1 MKRLVAILCGL
12 WAAAVFLG
20 GAALTEAHA
29 EKRVAL
35 VVGNGAYQN
44 APALASPAGD
54 ANAIAD
60 LFRQNGFDV
69 VEARTDLGNTDFKRL
84 IREFS
89 SVARDAD
96 VAAVYFGGHGIDIG
110 GKNYLLPVD
119 VKLTSDLDAED
130 EAVSL
135 DRVMQMLDGVK
146 RLRVVLL
153 DAARD
158 NPFARSMQ
166 RTKGAAGTGLARF
179 EPDADDIF
187 IVYAAKPGTLSEDIP
202 GERSAFAGA
211 LVKNLAVPGR
221 DLRTA
226 IGFARDDV
234 VKATGGKQEVL
245 LLGAFGGR
253 ALALVPEQK
262 VTRQIAVLPNAQ
274 VDPEQQQH
282 FDAADRVGSRAA
294 WDAFLAKYPNGPL
307 SDQARAKRDR
317 IAAADSPAGPKRIAV
332 LPAPGSQPPSSAQPA
347 QNVVSAPPA
356 AAAPD
361 PAVARE
367 LQTELRRVGCDPGA
381 INGVW
386 SATSRQ
392 ALEQFNRRA
401 GMNFSTEAA
410 SLDALDAV
418 KGQRGRICPLTCGS
432 GQRSDGE
439 RCVAIPAPPKQ
450 QPKKAAREE
459 PAPRKRVRREVA
471 EDAPAPRRQP
481 VVREEAPVRAAPPV
495 GLGIGGIGIGI
506 GGIGVRF

>member
-1 MKRLVAILCGL
+1 MKRLTAILCGL

-20 GAALTEAHA
+20 GAAHA

-44 APALASPAGD
+44 APVLASPAGN

-60 LFRQNGFDV
+60 LFRQSGFDV
-69 VEARTDLGNTDFKRL
+69 VEVRTDLGNTDFKRL

-89 SVARDAD
+89 SLARDAD
-96 VAAVYFGGHGIDIG
+96 VAAVYFAGYGLDIDG
-110 GKNYLLPVD
+110 RNYLLPVD
-119 VKLTSDLDAED
+119 AKLVSDLDAED

-135 DRVMQMLDGVK
+135 DRVMHMLDGVK

-158 NPFARSMQ
+158 NPLARSMQ
-166 RTKGAAGTGLARF
+166 RTKGAAAVGLARF
-179 EPDADDIF
+179 EPDADDTF
-187 IVYAAKPGTLSEDIP
+187 IVYAARPGTLAADVP
-202 GERSAFAGA
+202 GEHSAFADA

-234 VKATGGKQEVL
+234 VKATGGRQEVL

-262 VTRQIAVLPNAQ
+262 VTRQIAVLPSGQAE
-274 VDPEQQQH
+274 PE
-282 FDAADRVGSRAA
+282 R
-294 WDAFLAKYPNGPL
+294 P
-307 SDQARAKRDR
+307 QAVPQ
-317 IAAADSPAGPKRIAV
+317 SSAGPKRIAV
-332 LPAPGSQPPSSAQPA
+332 LPAPGSQPPAPA
-347 QNVVSAPPA
+347 QDAVAAPP
-356 AAAPD
+356 APD
-361 PAVARE
+361 PAIARE

-418 KGQRGRICPLTCGS
+418 KGQRGRICPLTCGG

-439 RCVAIPAPPKQ
+439 RCVAIPAPPQQ
-450 QPKKAAREE
+450 QPKKAARGE
-459 PAPRKRVRREVA
+459 PAPRKRVRREVE
-471 EDAPAPRRQP
+471 EDAPPPRRRP
-481 VVREEAPVRAAPPV
+481 VVREEAPVRAAPPI